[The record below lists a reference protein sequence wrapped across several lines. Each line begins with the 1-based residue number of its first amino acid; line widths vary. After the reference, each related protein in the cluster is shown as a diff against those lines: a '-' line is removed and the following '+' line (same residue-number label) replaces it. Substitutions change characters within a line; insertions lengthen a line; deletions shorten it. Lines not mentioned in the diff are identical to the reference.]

1 MGYILGTCIDISLD
15 TELPLLLNKH
25 SHIFLTSATFDKF
38 GKLVLP
44 LAFYDPGSIIDKY
57 ISGMCSKLF
66 EFKKKNRGVKL
77 LLTVLAS
84 DNLMVFNKI
93 ICDDVYMDTLVESI
107 CDAVRNYGLDG
118 VDIKWQHPV
127 SGVKPE
133 KFAVFIKTLKF
144 RFTQIQMLHGYPV
157 LTICITINPRITSL
171 EYYNLDLY
179 DEYIDLFHLKGYD
192 IGENWMKYVS
202 HYNVSYHD
210 LRESVKCLSRIGT
223 RMEKILIGIPFYGHM
238 FQGTMGLHQTY
249 KSSKIIPYKD
259 ISASDST
266 YKYNQEYGVSCLEK
280 ENIYISFEDETSIY
294 NKIVY
299 MKTEGLGGI
308 VSSGTDDT
316 LTNYIY
322 SLVPKEESNN
332 NIVYITSAF
341 TNITILG
348 EPMVNEA
355 ML

>member
-1 MGYILGTCIDISLD
+1 MGYILGTCIDISVD
-15 TELPLLLNKH
+15 TELPLLLYKH
-25 SHIFLTSATFDKF
+25 THIFLHSATFDRF
-38 GKLVLP
+38 GKIILP
-44 LAFYDPGSIIDKY
+44 LAFYDPSCIVDKY
-57 ISGMCSKLF
+57 INGMCSKLF
-66 EFKKKNRGVKL
+66 ELKTNNRGVKL

-133 KFAVFIKTLKF
+133 KFAAFIKILKF

-210 LRESVKCLSRIGT
+210 LRESVKYLNRIGT
-223 RMEKILIGIPFYGHM
+223 KSEKILIGIPFRGHM
-238 FQGTMGLHQTY
+238 FRGTMGLKERY
-249 KSSKIIPYKD
+249 KSSRIIPYKD
-259 ISASDST
+259 ISICVSDT
-266 YKYNQEYGVSCLEK
+266 TYNQEYGVSCMYDEK
-280 ENIYISFEDETSIY
+280 EKIYISFENETSIY

-299 MKTEGLGGI
+299 MKEEGLGGV
-308 VSSGTDDT
+308 VSSEIDDT
-316 LTNYIY
+316 LSNYTSSI
-322 SLVPKEESNN
+322 VPIEVSNN
-332 NIVYITSAF
+332 NIVYITSSF
-341 TNITILG
+341 TNISNPRRG
-348 EPMVNEA
+348 C
-355 ML
+355 

>member
-1 MGYILGTCIDISLD
+1 MAYISGTCVDISVD

-25 SHIFLTSATFDKF
+25 THIFLTSAIFDKY

-66 EFKKKNRGVKL
+66 EFKMKNRGVKL

-93 ICDDVYMDTLVESI
+93 ICDDVYKETLVESI

-133 KFAVFIKTLKF
+133 KFANFIKTLKF

-202 HYNVSYHD
+202 HYNISYHD
-210 LRESVKCLSRIGT
+210 LRESVKYLNRIGT
-223 RMEKILIGIPFYGHM
+223 RSEKILIGIPFHGHV
-238 FQGTMGLHQTY
+238 FEGTSGLGQTY
-249 KSSKIIPYKD
+249 TSSRMVSHMNIY
-259 ISASDST
+259 ST
-266 YKYNQEYGVSCLEK
+266 YVTYNKEYGVSSTYNEK
-280 ENIYISFEDETSIY
+280 ENTYTSFEDETSIY
-294 NKIVY
+294 NKIEY
-299 MKTEGLGGI
+299 MKEEGLGG
-308 VSSGTDDT
+308 VVTSETDDT
-316 LTNYIY
+316 LTNYI
-322 SLVPKEESNN
+322 SSIIPIETSNN

-341 TNITILG
+341 TNIASPQSI
-348 EPMVNEA
+348 
-355 ML
+355 